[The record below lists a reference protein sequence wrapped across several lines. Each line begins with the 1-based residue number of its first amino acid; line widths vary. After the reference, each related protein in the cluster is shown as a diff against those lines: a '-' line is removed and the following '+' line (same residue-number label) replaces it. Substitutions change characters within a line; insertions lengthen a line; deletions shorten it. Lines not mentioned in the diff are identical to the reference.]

1 MPDTAL
7 RRRQNRRKRK
17 KKAVFLAVGAALL
30 LLSILTLILL
40 LPGPKAPEP
49 LYPLAYRDMI
59 DRYAAEYFLKPAHV
73 ASVIYCESSFRP
85 DALSSAG
92 AMGLMQL
99 MPETGR
105 WIAGKLQE
113 TYAEG
118 CLYEPDTNIRYGCWY
133 LDYLSGNFDCDL
145 VKLTAAYH
153 AGEGRVRQ
161 WLQDPA
167 CSTDGVTLSAIPS
180 QVTADYVEKV
190 EKMITVYEEIM
201 KA

>member
-1 MPDTAL
+1 MPDTSL

-17 KKAVFLAVGAALL
+17 KRAVFLAVGAALL
-30 LLSILTLILL
+30 LLTILALIFLL
-40 LPGPKAPEP
+40 SGPEPPGP
-49 LYPLAYRDMI
+49 LYPLAYRDLI
-59 DRYAAEYFLKPAHV
+59 ERYAAEYFLDPAHV

-85 DALSSAG
+85 DALSPAG

-99 MPETGR
+99 MPDTGR
-105 WIAGKLQE
+105 WIAGQLGE
-113 TYAEG
+113 TCSED
-118 CLYEPDTNIRYGCWY
+118 CLYEPETNIRYGCWY
-133 LDYLSGNFDCDL
+133 LDYLSGCFDCDR

-153 AGEGRVRQ
+153 AGENRVRQ

-167 CSTDGVTLSAIPS
+167 CSADGITLSAIPS

-201 KA
+201 RS